1 MKKKTRGAKKIRIK
15 DIFKILKKRVDIEDI
30 AKQTEIDYYSKK
42 LELKEHIKIMIW
54 GTIEDI
60 EKLRELGAGLKGK
73 DAKKEGLVEISTS
86 QLSKVNRSRDYR
98 IFVWIFNDLIQSL
111 IKHHSLWRFKNEL
124 KILGF
129 DSSFIKMKTIFSK
142 RGYCSTSKGTE
153 QGIKLHTSAL
163 LGKMT
168 LPLSVIVTPGNEPD
182 SLEFKDLLYD
192 SNFFVDLHEVII
204 VFDKGYWKLERF
216 EELTDSGIKFVTLMK
231 KGIVYE
237 VILEKKWKN
246 VTDKIIKLS
255 NGLELRL
262 VRISKKNGKDEYL
275 TNIFDFPALE
285 IKKIYAQRWD
295 IEIFFREIKSYLK
308 IDHFMGI
315 NLNAVLLQIYC
326 VLITYA
332 LMILFK
338 IIYNLVWVS
347 IIDIKRYLRYE
358 SAPDRISQQILY
370 VSSKGVI

>member
-1 MKKKTRGAKKIRIK
+1 MEKKTRGTKKTRIK
-15 DIFKILKKRVDIEDI
+15 DIFKILNNRVDIKEI
-30 AKQTEIDYYSKK
+30 TKQTQIDIHSKELK
-42 LELKEHIKIMIW
+42 LKEHIKIMIW

-60 EKLRELGAGLKGK
+60 DKLRELCAGLKGK
-73 DAKKEGLVEISTS
+73 YAKKEGLKEISTS
-86 QLSKVNRSRDYR
+86 QLSKVNKSRDYR
-98 IFVWIFNDLIQSL
+98 VFVWIFNDLIQSL
-111 IKHHSLWRFKNEL
+111 KKHHKLWRIKKEL

-129 DSSFIKMKTIFSK
+129 DSSFIKMKTTFSI

-153 QGIKLHTSAL
+153 EGIKLHTSAL

-192 SNFFVDLHEVII
+192 SNIFIELHEVII
-204 VFDKGYWKLERF
+204 VFDKGYWKLKRF
-216 EELTDSGIKFVTLMK
+216 KELTISGIKFVTLMK

-237 VILEKKWKN
+237 VIFEKKWKN
-246 VTDKIIKLS
+246 VSDKIIKLS

-262 VRISKKNGKDEYL
+262 VQISKKEGKDEYL
-275 TNIFDFPALE
+275 TNIFDFPALD

-308 IDHFMGI
+308 IDHFMGK
-315 NLNAVLLQIYC
+315 NLNSVLIQIYC

-338 IIYNLVWVS
+338 IIYDLVWVS
-347 IIDIKRYLRYE
+347 IIDIKRYLKYE
-358 SAPDRISQQILY
+358 STLDRISQQILY

>member
-1 MKKKTRGAKKIRIK
+1 MKKKTRGTKKTRIK
-15 DIFKILKKRVDIEDI
+15 DIFKILKKRVDIEEI

-42 LELKEHIKIMIW
+42 LELEEHIKIMIW

-86 QLSKVNRSRDYR
+86 QLSKVNKSRDYR
-98 IFVWIFNDLIQSL
+98 VFVWIFNDLIQSL
-111 IKHHSLWRFKNEL
+111 KKHRKLWRFKNEL

-129 DSSFIKMKTIFSK
+129 DSSFIKMKTTFSK
-142 RGYCSTSKGTE
+142 RGYCSLSKGTE
-153 QGIKLHTSAL
+153 EGIKLHTSAL

-192 SNFFVDLHEVII
+192 SNIFVDLHEVII
-204 VFDKGYWKLERF
+204 VFDKGYWKLKRF
-216 EELTDSGIKFVTLMK
+216 KELTISGIKFVTLMK

-237 VILEKKWKN
+237 VISEKKWKN

-262 VRISKKNGKDEYL
+262 VQISKKDGKDEYL
-275 TNIFDFPALE
+275 TNIFDFPALD

-308 IDHFMGI
+308 IDHFMGK
-315 NLNAVLLQIYC
+315 NLNSVLIQIYC

-332 LMILFK
+332 LMILFM
-338 IIYNLVWVS
+338 IIYDLVWVS

>member
-1 MKKKTRGAKKIRIK
+1 MEKKTRGAKKTRIK
-15 DIFKILKKRVDIEDI
+15 DIFKMLKNRVDIKEI
-30 AKQTEIDYYSKK
+30 TKQTQIDIHSKELK
-42 LELKEHIKIMIW
+42 LKEHIKIMIW

-60 EKLRELGAGLKGK
+60 EKLRELCVGLKGK
-73 DAKKEGLVEISTS
+73 DAKKQGLVKISSS
-86 QLSKVNRSRDYR
+86 QLSKVNRSRNYR
-98 IFVWIFNDLIQSL
+98 VFVWVFTDLIKS
-111 IKHHSLWRFKNEL
+111 IKKHHKLWRFKRKL

-129 DSSFIKMKTIFSK
+129 DSSFIKMKTTFSK
-142 RGYCSTSKGTE
+142 RGYCSTSKGIE
-153 QGIKLHTSAL
+153 EGIKLHTSAL

-168 LPLSVIVTPGNEPD
+168 LPLSVIITPGNEPD

-192 SNFFVDLHEVII
+192 SNIFVDLKEVIL
-204 VFDKGYWKLERF
+204 VFDKGYWKLKRF
-216 EELTDSGIKFVTLMK
+216 KELTDSEIKFVTLMK
-231 KGIVYE
+231 KGMVYE
-237 VILEKKWKN
+237 VISEKKWKN

-262 VRISKKNGKDEYL
+262 VQISKKDGMDEYL

-285 IKKIYAQRWD
+285 IKEIYAQRWD

-308 IDHFMGI
+308 IDHFMGT
-315 NLNAVLLQIYC
+315 NLNSVLLQIYC

-338 IIYNLVWVS
+338 IIYDLVWVS

-370 VSSKGVI
+370 VASKGVI